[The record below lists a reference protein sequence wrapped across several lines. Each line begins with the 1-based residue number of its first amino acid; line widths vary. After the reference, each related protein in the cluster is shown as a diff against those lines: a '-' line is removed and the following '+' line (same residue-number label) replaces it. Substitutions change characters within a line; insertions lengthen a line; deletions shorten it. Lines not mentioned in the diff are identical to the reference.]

1 MHIVVLTPQSAGNYQ
16 FFPPEL
22 DITPLVLLTTTA
34 SPSSDPVDVL
44 SGAGGIFVSSARPDG
59 DSSSTPWRSR
69 HLNLLRRALELD
81 LPVLATGPGM
91 HLLNLAF
98 DGQAP
103 VPVHGHAP
111 EHRGPGAPSRT
122 HSIYLSPGSKS
133 AAVLG
138 VGGFFKVNSNHQKGI
153 REPHRSPR
161 LLASAYSVEDGVVE
175 GLESPEHSW
184 VLGFQANIERLAE
197 SPLVFK
203 NLFLGFLDRA
213 QATQTRGESV
223 AV

>member
-16 FFPPEL
+16 SFPPEL

-34 SPSSDPVDVL
+34 GPSADPVDAL
-44 SGAGGIFVSSARPDG
+44 SGAGGIFVASARPDG
-59 DSSSTPWRSR
+59 AYPSTPWRDR
-69 HLNLLRRALELD
+69 HLNLLCRALEMD

-91 HLLNLAF
+91 HLLNRAF
-98 DGQAP
+98 GGKAP
-103 VPVHGHAP
+103 VPVHGHSP
-111 EHRGPGAPSRT
+111 EHRGTSVPSVT

-138 VGGFFKVNSNHQKGI
+138 VGGFFKVNSNHHNGI
-153 REPHRSPR
+153 TEPRRSPR

-213 QATQTRGESV
+213 QATQPRGQSV
-223 AV
+223 AA